1 MLDVKVIHK
10 KYEDIVDKED
20 FDFFI
25 TDHIAST
32 VFPHMINFSKPTILF
47 DFNLTEIN
55 KLILKDLQNSTYIIK
70 SKQDKKNM
78 IKEDVLVKDIR
89 QVFTICEKFY
99 QHDPNSIRIGI
110 TGVPVSVGHL
120 MQLHFW

>member
-1 MLDVKVIHK
+1 MSVVLVEAVVAI
-10 KYEDIVDKED
+10 KED

-55 KLILKDLQNSTYIIK
+55 KLLLKDLQNSTYIIK
-70 SKQDKKNM
+70 SKQDKKGEIIFDEKLFKKYLYDIKTNKFLNM
-78 IKEDVLVKDIR
+78 KRPIQKYYD
-89 QVFTICEKFY
+89 
-99 QHDPNSIRIGI
+99 
-110 TGVPVSVGHL
+110 
-120 MQLHFW
+120 